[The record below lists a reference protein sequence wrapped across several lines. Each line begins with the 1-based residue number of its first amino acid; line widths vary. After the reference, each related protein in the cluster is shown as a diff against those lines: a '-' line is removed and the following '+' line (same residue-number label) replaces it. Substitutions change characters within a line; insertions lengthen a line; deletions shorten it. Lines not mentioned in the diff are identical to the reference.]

1 MVTDALF
8 TNASKIHRILC
19 NQLTY
24 VQNKFDKLSILFQ
37 PADLRGINKKISKI
51 LIAISQS
58 PIKIHWL
65 GVLVRIAAKKSPYSL
80 LIEAYSW

>member
-51 LIAISQS
+51 LIAISH
-58 PIKIHWL
+58 KN
-65 GVLVRIAAKKSPYSL
+65 SL
-80 LIEAYSW
+80 ARSASEDSSKEISL